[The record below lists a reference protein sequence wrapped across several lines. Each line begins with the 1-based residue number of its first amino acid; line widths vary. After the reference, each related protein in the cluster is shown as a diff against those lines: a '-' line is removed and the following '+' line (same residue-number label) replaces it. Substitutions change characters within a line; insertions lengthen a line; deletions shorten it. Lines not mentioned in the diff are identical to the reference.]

1 MSPQILFI
9 LGVTI
14 VIMVISGLISGKVVA
29 GSKGLEANY
38 YSKKDK
44 PLLYYSFLV
53 IYSLIA
59 TFIFYH
65 LI

>member
-1 MSPQILFI
+1 MPPQILFI
-9 LGVTI
+9 FGVI
-14 VIMVISGLISGKVVA
+14 ILIIVISGLVSGKVIA

-38 YSKKDK
+38 YSKKDN
-44 PLLYYSFLV
+44 PFLYYGFLV

-59 TFIFYH
+59 TFIFYN